1 MVPGFQGAEAR
12 FRLRGNSGHSA
23 HPLERQGALPAD
35 RFRVAAAQVHAL
47 AASASLR
54 SRDRGGVG
62 QAEFPQEGRGL
73 RPAFAPERNAN
84 GGSASSSTTVPLRH
98 RQVRKAQ
105 KTRIQLRAVK
115 RIRFTLN
122 HIKDERHVMIGIK
135 FIKVQPTTYLLQYR
149 GGKIVREGLGLSFFY
164 YGPTTSLVAV
174 PVASTDTPFI
184 FQETT
189 ADFQAVTIQGQV
201 TYRISEPKRLAA
213 LLNYTLE
220 KDGDTYVSEDP
231 EKLPERVIHVINVIA
246 RAELQKLPLREAIRA
261 SDTLVQAVK
270 ARLVAAEEITS
281 LGLEVLGLSILAIK
295 PTPET
300 ARALEADTRERLFRE
315 ADEATYARRNSAVE
329 QERAIKENELN
340 TEIAVET
347 KKRQIRETQMD
358 AERAVQEKEGLL
370 KKEALETNIG
380 LEERRKNMVAL
391 AADNAKAEADARA
404 YGVSSTMKALGSA
417 DTKILQALASTGMRP
432 EQLIAFAF
440 QELAGK
446 AEKIGQLN
454 ISPDLLR
461 ELLTP
466 QPARK

>member
-1 MVPGFQGAEAR
+1 MF
-12 FRLRGNSGHSA
+12 
-23 HPLERQGALPAD
+23 
-35 RFRVAAAQVHAL
+35 
-47 AASASLR
+47 
-54 SRDRGGVG
+54 
-62 QAEFPQEGRGL
+62 
-73 RPAFAPERNAN
+73 
-84 GGSASSSTTVPLRH
+84 
-98 RQVRKAQ
+98 
-105 KTRIQLRAVK
+105 
-115 RIRFTLN
+115 
-122 HIKDERHVMIGIK
+122 GIK

-149 GGKIVREGLGLSFFY
+149 GGKLVREGLGLSFFY

-300 ARALEADTRERLFRE
+300 ARALEAETREQLFRE
-315 ADEATYARRNSAVE
+315 ADEAVYARRNSAVE

-340 TEIAVET
+340 TEIAVEN
-347 KKRQIRETQMD
+347 KKRQIRETQME
-358 AERAVQEKEGLL
+358 AERTVQEKKHLVL
-370 KKEALETNIG
+370 KEALEANIG
-380 LEERRKNMVAL
+380 MEDRRKSLVAL
-391 AADNAKAEADARA
+391 AAENAKAEADARA

-417 DTKILQALASTGMRP
+417 DAKILQALATTGMKP

-440 QELAGK
+440 QELAGR
-446 AEKIGQLN
+446 ADKIGQLN

>member
-1 MVPGFQGAEAR
+1 
-12 FRLRGNSGHSA
+12 
-23 HPLERQGALPAD
+23 
-35 RFRVAAAQVHAL
+35 
-47 AASASLR
+47 
-54 SRDRGGVG
+54 
-62 QAEFPQEGRGL
+62 
-73 RPAFAPERNAN
+73 
-84 GGSASSSTTVPLRH
+84 
-98 RQVRKAQ
+98 
-105 KTRIQLRAVK
+105 
-115 RIRFTLN
+115 
-122 HIKDERHVMIGIK
+122 MIGFR

-149 GGKIVREGLGLSFFY
+149 GGKVVREGLGLSFFY
-164 YGPTTSLVAV
+164 YAPTTSLVAV

-220 KDGDTYVSEDP
+220 KDGETYASEDP
-231 EKLPERVIHVINVIA
+231 EKLPERVIHVINVLA

-300 ARALEADTRERLFRE
+300 ARALEAETREQLFRE
-315 ADEATYARRNSAVE
+315 ADEAVYARRNSAVE

-340 TEIAVET
+340 TEIAVEN
-347 KKRQIRETQMD
+347 KKRQIRETQME
-358 AERAVQEKEGLL
+358 AERTVQERKHLVQ
-370 KKEALETNIG
+370 KAALEANIG
-380 LEERRKNMVAL
+380 MEDRRKSLVAL
-391 AADNAKAEADARA
+391 AAENAKAEADARA

-417 DTKILQALASTGMRP
+417 DAKILQALATTGMKP

-440 QELAGK
+440 QELAGR
-446 AEKIGQLN
+446 ADKIGQLN

-461 ELLTP
+461 ELMN
-466 QPARK
+466 K

>member
-1 MVPGFQGAEAR
+1 
-12 FRLRGNSGHSA
+12 
-23 HPLERQGALPAD
+23 
-35 RFRVAAAQVHAL
+35 
-47 AASASLR
+47 
-54 SRDRGGVG
+54 
-62 QAEFPQEGRGL
+62 
-73 RPAFAPERNAN
+73 
-84 GGSASSSTTVPLRH
+84 
-98 RQVRKAQ
+98 
-105 KTRIQLRAVK
+105 
-115 RIRFTLN
+115 
-122 HIKDERHVMIGIK
+122 MIGIK

-220 KDGDTYVSEDP
+220 KDDDTYVSEDP

-300 ARALEADTRERLFRE
+300 ARALEAETREQLFRE
-315 ADEATYARRNSAVE
+315 ADEAVYARRNSAVE

-340 TEIAVET
+340 TEIAVEN
-347 KKRQIRETQMD
+347 KKRQIRETQME
-358 AERAVQEKEGLL
+358 AERTVQEKKHLVL
-370 KKEALETNIG
+370 QEALEANIG
-380 LEERRKNMVAL
+380 MEDRRKSLVAL
-391 AADNAKAEADARA
+391 AGENAKAEADARA

-417 DTKILQALASTGMRP
+417 DAKILQALATTGMKP

-440 QELAGK
+440 QELAGR
-446 AEKIGQLN
+446 ADKIGQLN